1 MLACSYGDLTVSG
14 VLLLLPSFYL
24 LCRLPATIF
33 FFESVREGFF

>member
-14 VLLLLPSFYL
+14 VLLLLLPSFYL

-33 FFESVREGFF
+33 FESVREGFF